1 MSKEGQVPWET
12 SPELSRHMASE
23 IGRAKKKR
31 KEVMGRMQ
39 LNVQGFNEDE
49 EKILA
54 AQYEHEQVTMSEDE
68 MLGLLGEAAQPA
80 AAAAEQSSEAAAA
93 SDAALHPIV
102 GEIEAQL
109 AGVGSVLAKVQEHVK
124 STTSPKQ

>member
-23 IGRAKKKR
+23 ITRAKKKR

-54 AQYEHEQVTMSEDE
+54 AQYEHGQVTMSEDE

-80 AAAAEQSSEAAAA
+80 EEDAAA
-93 SDAALHPIV
+93 AALHPIV

-124 STTSPKQ
+124 SATSPKQ

>member
-1 MSKEGQVPWET
+1 VSKEGQVPWET

-80 AAAAEQSSEAAAA
+80 AEQSSEAA

-124 STTSPKQ
+124 STTSSKK